1 MQMVQ
6 EPIDIAYI
14 DGGKQMNKKIILVS
28 RCAWTLY
35 NFRAGLM
42 RALKKNGDTV
52 IGAGAA
58 GDGFEAKMVGLG
70 VPFIPLPVDKKGINP
85 IADWKLIWTLYWW
98 YCKER
103 PDVIHHFT
111 IKPVIYGSI
120 AARLAG
126 VPRIINTV
134 TGLGFVFAEDKVT
147 LLRRLVEWLYRLS
160 LACAHFTFFLNQHD
174 LSFFLSRCLANP
186 ENAGILP
193 GEGVDCEVFVP
204 DFYPNLPAEKPL
216 IFLMVGRMLRDKGVF
231 EFVEAARL
239 VQRRFP
245 EVQFQ
250 LLGGRD
256 ERNPNVISQTDF
268 DHWQSE
274 GVVTWLG
281 EVADVRPT
289 VAKADV
295 VVLPSYYREG
305 IPRSL
310 LEGAAMG
317 KPLITTDAV
326 GCREVVDNNVNGLL
340 VPVKDAEALAQ
351 AMMRM
356 IEDPKMRQRMGKTG
370 REKVL
375 REFDE
380 RIVIEKILKIYW
392 DT

>member
-1 MQMVQ
+1 
-6 EPIDIAYI
+6 
-14 DGGKQMNKKIILVS
+14 MNKKIVLVS

-42 RALKKNGDTV
+42 RALKKNGNIV
-52 IGAGAA
+52 IGGGAT
-58 GDGFEAKMVGLG
+58 GDGFEAKMADIG
-70 VPFIPLPVDKKGINP
+70 VPFVPLPVDKKGINP
-85 IADWKLIWTLYWW
+85 IADLKLIRTLHRW
-98 YCKER
+98 YRKER
-103 PDVIHHFT
+103 PDIVHHFT
-111 IKPVIYGSI
+111 IKPVIYGNI

-126 VPRIINTV
+126 VPRIISTV

-147 LLRRLVEWLYRLS
+147 LLRCLVEWLYRLS

-174 LSFFLSRCLANP
+174 LRFFLSRSLVNS
-186 ENAGILP
+186 ENAGMLP
-193 GEGVDCEVFVP
+193 GEGVDCQVFVP
-204 DFYPNLPAEKPL
+204 DFGPNLPSEKPL
-216 IFLMVGRMLRDKGVF
+216 TFLMVARMLRDKGVF

-245 EVQFQ
+245 WVQFQ

-268 DHWQSE
+268 DRWQSE

-317 KPLITTDAV
+317 KALITTDAV
-326 GCREVVDNNVNGLL
+326 GCREVVDEGVNGLL
-340 VPVKDAEALAQ
+340 VPVKNARALAQ

-356 IEDPKMRQRMGKTG
+356 IENPEMRMRMGKAG

-380 RIVIEKILKIYW
+380 RIVIEKMLKIYRE
-392 DT
+392 T

>member
-1 MQMVQ
+1 
-6 EPIDIAYI
+6 
-14 DGGKQMNKKIILVS
+14 MNNKIILVS

-42 RALKKNGDTV
+42 RTLKRSDNVV
-52 IGAGAA
+52 IGGGAA
-58 GDGFEAKMVGLG
+58 GDSFEAKIAGLG
-70 VPFIPLPVDKKGINP
+70 VPFVPLPVNKKGINL
-85 IADWKLIWTLYWW
+85 IADLKLIWALYRW
-98 YCKER
+98 YRRER
-103 PDVIHHFT
+103 PDIVHHFT

-134 TGLGFVFAEDKVT
+134 TGLGFVFTGEKIT
-147 LLRRLVEWLYRLS
+147 WLRRLVERMYRLS
-160 LACAHFTFFLNQHD
+160 NKCAHFVFFQNQDDLEFFLGRRLVNRSKIG
-174 LSFFLSRCLANP
+174 L
-186 ENAGILP
+186 LP
-193 GEGVDCEVFVP
+193 GSGVDC
-204 DFYPNLPAEKPL
+204 DFFAPNPIANPRDQRPVT
-216 IFLMVGRMLRDKGVF
+216 FLMVARMLRDKGVF
-231 EFVEAARL
+231 EFVEAARM
-239 VQRRFP
+239 VKFAF
-245 EVQFQ
+245 VKAQFQ

-268 DHWQSE
+268 DRWQSE

-317 KPLITTDAV
+317 KALITTDAV

-340 VPVKDAEALAQ
+340 VPPKDAKALAQ
-351 AMMRM
+351 AMMQMIHNPEMRM
-356 IEDPKMRQRMGKTG
+356 AMGKAG
-370 REKVL
+370 RQKVL

-380 RIVIEKILKIYW
+380 RIVIEEMLKMYGEV
-392 DT
+392 